1 MVKMNNESLL
11 EKAIKIATQAHKGQK
26 DKYGAP
32 YIGHVTRV
40 MNAGATEDEKIVGVL
55 HDLIEDTDWK
65 FEDLEKEGF
74 PQYIIDAVRC
84 VTKKSEDEN
93 YDDFV
98 KRTATNPLAI
108 KVKLNDLTD
117 NMDIR
122 RMPEVTEK
130 DLKRLNKY
138 LKAYK
143 YLENLNAVS
152 LDPEI
157 KKQIHEAG
165 DQIKNWRQLVKG
177 SKMSAGEIILFSG
190 TDTAGKTLAAA
201 MLDNYS
207 GSEVYHIDLSQV
219 ISKYIGETEK
229 NLAKIFEMAEHRNWI
244 LFFDEADALF
254 GKRTDVK
261 DAHDRYANTEVS
273 YLLQRIEAYKGPVI
287 FSVSKKSNIDS
298 AFMRRLRFVIDFPV
312 NT

>member
-11 EKAIKIATQAHKGQK
+11 EKAIKIATEAHKGQV

-40 MNAGATEDEKIVGVL
+40 MNAGATEDEKIVGML
-55 HDLIEDTDWK
+55 HDLIEDTDWE
-65 FEDLEKEGF
+65 FADLEKEGF

-84 VTKKSEDEN
+84 VTKTSEEEN

-98 KRTATNPLAI
+98 KRTATNSLAI

-143 YLENLNAVS
+143 YLES
-152 LDPEI
+152 L
-157 KKQIHEAG
+157 
-165 DQIKNWRQLVKG
+165 
-177 SKMSAGEIILFSG
+177 
-190 TDTAGKTLAAA
+190 
-201 MLDNYS
+201 
-207 GSEVYHIDLSQV
+207 
-219 ISKYIGETEK
+219 
-229 NLAKIFEMAEHRNWI
+229 
-244 LFFDEADALF
+244 
-254 GKRTDVK
+254 
-261 DAHDRYANTEVS
+261 
-273 YLLQRIEAYKGPVI
+273 
-287 FSVSKKSNIDS
+287 
-298 AFMRRLRFVIDFPV
+298 
-312 NT
+312 